1 MHNHPDLATLDKKTF
16 VETTKYKLIYVYT
29 IEDKKHDGYLK
40 VGDTDVISSLLPDQ
54 LTPNSKVLNDAAR
67 HRIDQQTQTA
77 GVEYTLLYTEVAV
90 RFRNLSN
97 GVTMLEHFTDKKVHS
112 VLKNS
117 GIPHKFI
124 GSTKGREWFG
134 TDLATVKA
142 AIAAVKDYCSVI
154 AGGEVEQEEPIEFRK
169 EQNDAVAK
177 TLSCFNKKNEM
188 LWDAKM
194 RFGKTLTALQVVRE
208 AKGRFRRVIIVTH
221 RPVVGSG
228 WQEDFNKLFTKEDGY
243 KFYRKASLASDY
255 EFSGKVEE
263 QNDKELYKKDKSGER
278 FIYFASIQDLR
289 GSQMAGGKFD
299 KNRGV
304 FKMDWDLVIVDEAHE
319 GTQTDL
325 GKEVR
330 QLLVKKHT
338 KVLSLSG
345 TPFNILSQYDEDSV
359 FVWDYVM
366 EQKRKETWD
375 EEHPDEPNPYA
386 SLPRLNL
393 YTYDLGSELE
403 GFSEDDLEGKA
414 FNFREFFRTWTGDKD
429 VDHRPVPSDAKVG
442 DFVHED
448 DVRRFLDLISGDSP
462 KSRYPFATQSHR
474 DLFRHTLW
482 MVPGVAAAKA
492 LSAMLHDHKYFKNYG
507 IANVAGEGDDYEER
521 HFDSAL
527 EMVRKTIRDYDYSI
541 TLSCGRLT
549 TGVTVPEWTA
559 VLMIAGSAVASAAQY
574 MQTIFR
580 VQSPGDLG
588 GKMKT
593 DCYAF
598 DFAPDRALKVLAET
612 AQVSCRV
619 SKNDTTEAKGRRI
632 LGEFLNYC
640 PVISISGTKMEE
652 HDVKKMMASIKH
664 IFVMKTIRNG
674 FDDSSLYSN
683 RLLELTD
690 IDMRKF
696 EDLRKIVG
704 STKQTKM
711 VDTVYVNQND
721 FDDEEHEKGKVDSKP
736 KRELSEEERA
746 AREEMKRRREEK
758 RNAILILRA
767 ISIRMPLLIYG
778 ADVPIEKVI
787 SISEFPNLVD
797 DESWVEFMPQGVTKA
812 IFKKFVEYYDADVF
826 AEAGTQIRKLA
837 KSADKLPPT
846 RRVQQIAKIF
856 SYFKN
861 PDKET
866 VLTPWRVV
874 NMHLADTVG
883 GWCFYDDNFEKPLE
897 DAPRH
902 VSHDGVTQNVFGK
915 PDSKILEINSK
926 SGLYP
931 LYVAY
936 SLYRRKLGEVSEDA
950 VKPTELA
957 KLWREV
963 VARSL
968 FVLCKTEMAATI
980 TKRTLVGYDEKATV
994 NTQYF
999 KNLVEVLKTNP
1010 KKFYNKVC
1018 GGNAWNNKEFEMKM
1032 LKFDAVVGNP
1042 PYQIETAKKESETN
1056 GQAPRT
1062 SIFQFFQ
1069 LAADN
1074 VSAGF
1079 TSLIYPG
1086 ARWIHRSGKG
1096 MEEFGLSQINDP
1108 HLAEIHFWQDSGD
1121 LFPGSV
1127 AIADG
1132 LSIVLKDVHKTTAG
1146 FRYVYHKNGKVQSC
1160 DMQNPGDDL
1169 MPLNPRDGAILAKVR
1184 AFCAEHDLGKL
1195 NEKILPRSFF
1205 GVESNFVANNPKLV
1219 RPYSKGMSVDW
1230 EKEAKLLAN
1239 DKAGKAGRSTWYVIK
1254 RSAIKENNAAIDLWK
1269 VVVSSANAGGQKRD
1283 WQLELLDNHSA
1294 FGRSRVALGMF
1305 KTKQEAEN
1313 FFKFCQ
1319 SYLVRFLF
1327 LMTDEALTTLAKEVP
1342 SFADWKKAGGLID
1355 FNGDINA
1362 QLCNLV
1368 KLTKSEAAYVA
1379 STIHNLDKS
1388 RHRKTALPQ

>member
-1 MHNHPDLATLDKKTF
+1 MTFRQPDFASLEKQTF
-16 VETTKYKLIYVYT
+16 VETFKYKLIYVYT
-29 IEDKKHDGYLK
+29 IDDKKHEGYLK
-40 VGDTDVISSLLPDQ
+40 VGDTDVVSSLVPDQ
-54 LTPNSKVLNDAAR
+54 LTPNCKTLNDAAR
-67 HRIDQQTQTA
+67 ARIDQQTQTA
-77 GVEYTLLYTEVAV
+77 GVEYQLLYTELAV
-90 RFRNLSN
+90 RYRTL
-97 GVTMLEHFTDKKVHS
+97 GDGTKVLEHFTDKKVHA

-117 GIPHKFI
+117 GLPHKFI
-124 GSTKGREWFG
+124 GTTKGREWFG
-134 TDLATVKA
+134 TDLKTVKA
-142 AIAAVKDYCSVI
+142 AITAVKECRSVI
-154 AGGEVEQEEPIEFRK
+154 AGGELEFDEPIVFRE
-169 EQNDAVAK
+169 EQVDAVDR
-177 TLSCFNKKNEM
+177 TLTCFKKKNEM

-208 AKGRFRRVIIVTH
+208 SNGKFRRVIIVTH

-243 KFYRKASLASDY
+243 TFYRKSSLGGGVY
-255 EFSGKVEE
+255 EFNDKVEAR
-263 QNDKELYKKDKSGER
+263 NDRELARLDESGER

-289 GSQMAGGKFD
+289 GSQIVNGKYD

-304 FKMDWDLVIVDEAHE
+304 FNMDWDLVIVDEAHE

-330 QLLVKKHT
+330 EHLVKKHT

-345 TPFNILSQYDEDSV
+345 TPFNILSQYDDDSV

-386 SLPRLNL
+386 ALPRLNL
-393 YTYDLGSELE
+393 YTYDLGAELD
-403 GFSEDDLEGKA
+403 GFSEEDLEGKA
-414 FNFREFFRTWTGDKD
+414 FNFREFFRTWTGDREI
-429 VDHRPVPSDAKVG
+429 DHRPVPTDAKVG

-448 DVRRFLDLISGDSP
+448 DVRSFLDLISGDSP
-462 KSRYPFATQSHR
+462 KSRYPFATQEHR

-482 MVPGVAAAKA
+482 MVPGVASAKA
-492 LSAMLHDHKYFKNYG
+492 LSALLRKHRYFKGYG

-527 EMVRKTIRDYDYSI
+527 ELVKKTIRENEYSI
-541 TLSCGRLT
+541 TLSCGKLT

-559 VLMIAGSAVASAAQY
+559 VLMVAGSAVASAAQY

-619 SKNDTTEAKGRRI
+619 SKNDTTESNGRRV

-640 PVISISGTKMEE
+640 PVISISGTRMEA

-674 FDDSSLYSN
+674 FDDTSLYSN

-690 IDMRKF
+690 IDLKKF

-704 STKQTKM
+704 SSKQTKM
-711 VDTVYVNQND
+711 ADTVYVNEQD
-721 FDDEEHEKGKVDSKP
+721 FAEEEHESVGRSPRDR
-736 KRELSEEERA
+736 RELSEEERA
-746 AREEMKRRREEK
+746 AREEMKRRRAEK
-758 RNAILILRA
+758 KNAILILRA

-787 SISEFPNLVD
+787 SIKEFPTLVD
-797 DESWVEFMPQGVTKA
+797 DESWAEFMPQGVTKA

-837 KSADKLPPT
+837 KSADKLSPT

-874 NMHLADTVG
+874 NMHLADTIG
-883 GWCFYDDNFEKPLE
+883 GWCFYDENFEKPLE

-902 VSHDGVTQNVFGK
+902 VLHGSVTQDVFGK

-968 FVLCKTEMAATI
+968 FVVCKTEMAATI
-980 TKRTLVGYDEKATV
+980 TKRTLVGYDEKAMV

-1042 PYQIETAKKESETN
+1042 PYQSITGGGSEKVVAATQAVPIFNRFVEAATLLKPNYISMIIPARWYSGGIGLNEFRNAMLHDKRIGKLFDFVDSRDCFTTADIAGGLCYFLWDANSYNELCEVT
-1056 GQAPRT
+1056 
-1062 SIFQFFQ
+1062 
-1069 LAADN
+1069 N
-1074 VSAGF
+1074 VS
-1079 TSLIYPG
+1079 
-1086 ARWIHRSGKG
+1086 
-1096 MEEFGLSQINDP
+1096 
-1108 HLAEIHFWQDSGD
+1108 
-1121 LFPGSV
+1121 
-1127 AIADG
+1127 
-1132 LSIVLKDVHKTTAG
+1132 KTTRVTLNRSLDAFG
-1146 FRYVYHKNGKVQSC
+1146 DIFIRNNKAFSIIEKVK
-1160 DMQNPGDDL
+1160 D
-1169 MPLNPRDGAILAKVR
+1169 R
-1184 AFCAEHDLGKL
+1184 AD
-1195 NEKILPRSFF
+1195 SF
-1205 GVESNFVANNPKLV
+1205 
-1219 RPYSKGMSVDW
+1219 
-1230 EKEAKLLAN
+1230 
-1239 DKAGKAGRSTWYVIK
+1239 
-1254 RSAIKENNAAIDLWK
+1254 
-1269 VVVSSANAGGQKRD
+1269 VVSSVSPIDVFGFPSKARGKSTSFPGAVSLIHSQGTGYVKRSDVKKNADMIDKYKVTIGILVPCNGEVGIDPKKGYKSITTPRI
-1283 WQLELLDNHSA
+1283 LKPTEVTTFSYL
-1294 FGRSRVALGMF
+1294 VLGAF
-1305 KTKQEAEN
+1305 KTKNEAVN
-1313 FFKFCQ
+1313 FKKFMLCKFPRYMLRLTF
-1319 SYLVRFLF
+1319 SSMHISKKNFILVPAMDFTKEW
-1327 LMTDEALTTLAKEVP
+1327 TDEALYD
-1342 SFADWKKAGGLID
+1342 FFGLQEDERNEIERTMRSMD
-1355 FNGDINA
+1355 D
-1362 QLCNLV
+1362 
-1368 KLTKSEAAYVA
+1368 
-1379 STIHNLDKS
+1379 
-1388 RHRKTALPQ
+1388 

>member
-1 MHNHPDLATLDKKTF
+1 MHNHPDLAALDKKTF
-16 VETTKYKLIYVYT
+16 AETAKYKLIYVYT
-29 IEDKKHDGYLK
+29 IEDKKHEGYLK

-54 LTPNSKVLNDAAR
+54 LVPNCKVLNDAAR

-90 RFRNLSN
+90 RFRNLGN
-97 GVTMLEHFTDKKVHS
+97 RMTVLEHFTDKKVHS

-134 TDLATVKA
+134 TDVRTVKA
-142 AIAAVKDYCSVI
+142 AIAAVKDHCSVI
-154 AGGEVEQEEPIEFRK
+154 AGGKVEQEEPIELRD
-169 EQNDAVAK
+169 EQNDAVTK

-228 WQEDFNKLFTKEDGY
+228 WQEDFNKLFTKADGY
-243 KFYRKASLASDY
+243 TFYRKVSLASDY
-255 EFSGKVEE
+255 EFSGKVES
-263 QNDKELYKKDKSGER
+263 QNDMKLADLDESGER

-304 FKMDWDLVIVDEAHE
+304 FKVDWDLVIVDEAHE

-386 SLPRLNL
+386 TLPRLNL

-527 EMVRKTIRDYDYSI
+527 EMVRKAIRDNEYSI

-690 IDMRKF
+690 IDLRKF

-704 STKQTKM
+704 SSKQTKM
-711 VDTVYVNQND
+711 ADTVYVNQND
-721 FDDEEHEKGKVDSKP
+721 FDEEEHEKGKVDSKP

-758 RNAILILRA
+758 KNAILILRA

-797 DESWVEFMPQGVTKA
+797 EESWVEFMPQGVTKA

-874 NMHLADTVG
+874 NMHLADTIG
-883 GWCFYDDNFEKPLE
+883 GWCFYDENFEKPLE

-902 VSHDGVTQNVFGK
+902 VLHDGVTQNVFGK

-963 VARSL
+963 VAHSL
-968 FVLCKTEMAATI
+968 FVVCKTEMAATI

-1042 PYQIETAKKESETN
+1042 PYQEDDGGFASSASPVYNLFVDAAIALNPGCVSLITPSRWFAGGKGLDDFRSRFLSDHHLRKLVDFPLLYEPFSNVKIRGGISYFLWD
-1056 GQAPRT
+1056 
-1062 SIFQFFQ
+1062 SIFNGPC
-1069 LAADN
+1069 D
-1074 VSAGF
+1074 VTTMEG
-1079 TSLIYPG
+1079 
-1086 ARWIHRSGKG
+1086 GKPVG
-1096 MEEFGLSQINDP
+1096 KSDERYLDEFD
-1108 HLAEIHFWQDSGD
+1108 
-1121 LFPGSV
+1121 
-1127 AIADG
+1127 
-1132 LSIVLKDVHKTTAG
+1132 
-1146 FRYVYHKNGKVQSC
+1146 
-1160 DMQNPGDDL
+1160 
-1169 MPLNPRDGAILAKVR
+1169 ILVRRNEAVPILRKVR
-1184 AFCAEHDLGKL
+1184 ALKEKTIDETISSSKPFGLRTFFKGSDTSDGIKQAVKLYGNQKVTWVDRSVITANLKWVDQWKVLMTAVQGTSAAVETKFLSNPIVAGPGTACTETYIVAGHFGSKSVAE
-1195 NEKILPRSFF
+1195 N
-1205 GVESNFVANNPKLV
+1205 
-1219 RPYSKGMSVDW
+1219 
-1230 EKEAKLLAN
+1230 LAN
-1239 DKAGKAGRSTWYVIK
+1239 
-1254 RSAIKENNAAIDLWK
+1254 
-1269 VVVSSANAGGQKRD
+1269 
-1283 WQLELLDNHSA
+1283 
-1294 FGRSRVALGMF
+1294 
-1305 KTKQEAEN
+1305 
-1313 FFKFCQ
+1313 
-1319 SYLVRFLF
+1319 YLRTRFVRFLVSLRKSTQHATRDVYAF
-1327 LMTDEALTTLAKEVP
+1327 VP
-1342 SFADWKKAGGLID
+1342 LQDFTSKSDIDWSRPVSEID
-1355 FNGDINA
+1355 A
-1362 QLCNLV
+1362 QLCA
-1368 KLTKSEAAYVA
+1368 KYGITKPEQKFIESMIKPME
-1379 STIHNLDKS
+1379 
-1388 RHRKTALPQ
+1388 

>member
-1 MHNHPDLATLDKKTF
+1 MKNIHPDISMLDKDTF
-16 VETTKYKLIYVYT
+16 VETFKYKLIYVYT
-29 IEDKKHDGYLK
+29 IDDKKHDGYLK
-40 VGDTDVISSLLPDQ
+40 VGDTDVVSSLAPDQ
-54 LTPNSKVLNDAAR
+54 LSPNCKVLNDAAR
-67 HRIDQQTQTA
+67 KRIDQQTQTA
-77 GVEYTLLYTEVAV
+77 GIEYTLLYTEVAV
-90 RFRNLSN
+90 HFRSLSS
-97 GVTMLEHFTDKKVHS
+97 GTKVLEHFTDKKVHL

-134 TDLATVKA
+134 ADLETIKA
-142 AIAAVKDYCSVI
+142 AIATVKDCRSVI
-154 AGGEVEQEEPIEFRK
+154 SGGEVEQEETIAFRD
-169 EQNDAVAK
+169 EQKDAVEK
-177 TLSCFNKKNEM
+177 TLLCFKKNDEM

-228 WQEDFNKLFTKEDGY
+228 WHEDFNKLFTKNDGY
-243 KFYRKASLASDY
+243 TFYRKSSLASDY
-255 EFSGKVEE
+255 EFSGKVES
-263 QNDKELYKKDKSGER
+263 QNDKKLGDLDKSGER

-304 FKMDWDLVIVDEAHE
+304 FEMNWDLVIVDEAHE

-330 QLLVKKHT
+330 QLLVKKQT

-393 YTYDLGSELE
+393 YTYDIGSELE
-403 GFSEDDLEGKA
+403 GFTEEDIEGKA

-429 VDHRPVPSDAKVG
+429 VDHRAVPSGAKVG

-482 MVPGVAAAKA
+482 MVPGVASAKA
-492 LSAMLHDHKYFKNYG
+492 LSAMLREHKYFKNYG
-507 IANVAGEGDDYEER
+507 VANVAGEGDDFEER

-527 EMVRKTIRDYDYSI
+527 ELVRKTIHDSEYSI
-541 TLSCGRLT
+541 TLSCGKLT

-612 AQVSCRV
+612 AQVSRRV
-619 SKNDTTEAKGRRI
+619 SKNDATEANGRRI

-640 PVISISGTKMEE
+640 PVISISGTKMEV

-674 FDDSSLYSN
+674 FDDPSLYSSK
-683 RLLELTD
+683 LLELNS
-690 IDMRKF
+690 IDLKKF
-696 EDLRKIVG
+696 EDLRRIVG
-704 STKQTKM
+704 SSKQTKT
-711 VDTVYVNQND
+711 VDTVYVNQNEL
-721 FDDEEHEKGKVDSKP
+721 DEEEYEPGGGGDRV

-746 AREEMKRRREEK
+746 AREEVKRRREEK
-758 RNAILILRA
+758 KKAILILRA

-837 KSADKLPPT
+837 KNADKLPPT

-874 NMHLADTVG
+874 NMHLADTIG
-883 GWCFYDDNFEKPLE
+883 GWCFYDENFEKPLE

-902 VSHDGVTQNVFGK
+902 VLHEGVTQEVFGK
-915 PDSKILEINSK
+915 AAAKILEINSK

-931 LYVAY
+931 LYLAY

-950 VKPTELA
+950 VRPTELA

-963 VARSL
+963 VAHSL
-968 FVLCKTEMAATI
+968 FVVCKTPMAATI
-980 TKRTLVGYDEKATV
+980 TKRTLVGYDEKASV
-994 NTQYF
+994 NTQYI

-1042 PYQIETAKKESETN
+1042 PYQVITGGGSEKAVAATQATPIFNEFVNAAKLLDPQYISMII
-1056 GQAPRT
+1056 P
-1062 SIFQFFQ
+1062 
-1069 LAADN
+1069 
-1074 VSAGF
+1074 
-1079 TSLIYPG
+1079 
-1086 ARWIHRSGKG
+1086 ARWYAGGMGLGGFRDEMLHDKHISKLFDFADSRECFSSADIAGGICYFLRDRNADGACQVTNISGSNRVMVKRDLDG
-1096 MEEFGLSQINDP
+1096 FGDIFIRNNKAFTIISKVRERAESFLSDTVAGID
-1108 HLAEIHFWQDSGD
+1108 AFG
-1121 LFPGSV
+1121 FPSKARGKSEPFDGSV
-1127 AIADG
+1127 ALVHSQG
-1132 LSIVLKDVHKTTAG
+1132 VGYVEKTSIKKGVELIGKYKVTIGILVPCNGEVGVDPSKG
-1146 FRYVYHKNGKVQSC
+1146 FRC
-1160 DMQNPGDDL
+1160 ITIP
-1169 MPLNPRDGAILAKVR
+1169 
-1184 AFCAEHDLGKL
+1184 
-1195 NEKILPRSFF
+1195 KILKPNEITTF
-1205 GVESNFVANNPKLV
+1205 
-1219 RPYSKGMSVDW
+1219 
-1230 EKEAKLLAN
+1230 
-1239 DKAGKAGRSTWYVIK
+1239 
-1254 RSAIKENNAAIDLWK
+1254 
-1269 VVVSSANAGGQKRD
+1269 
-1283 WQLELLDNHSA
+1283 
-1294 FGRSRVALGMF
+1294 
-1305 KTKQEAEN
+1305 
-1313 FFKFCQ
+1313 
-1319 SYLVRFLF
+1319 SYLVLGAFKTSNEAKNFRSYMLCKFSRFMLRQTF
-1327 LMTDEALTTLAKEVP
+1327 SSMHISRQNFMLVPAMDFRRQWTDEELYAYFGLTTEEQE
-1342 SFADWKKAGGLID
+1342 LIEAT
-1355 FNGDINA
+1355 IR
-1362 QLCNLV
+1362 
-1368 KLTKSEAAYVA
+1368 KLE
-1379 STIHNLDKS
+1379 
-1388 RHRKTALPQ
+1388 P

>member
-1 MHNHPDLATLDKKTF
+1 MTLHQPDIPTLKRQTF
-16 VETTKYKLIYVYT
+16 VETFKYKLIYVYT
-29 IEDKKHDGYLK
+29 IDDRKHEGYLK
-40 VGDTDVISSLLPDQ
+40 VGDTDVVSSLAPDQ
-54 LTPNSKVLNDAAR
+54 LAPNCKALNDAAR
-67 HRIDQQTQTA
+67 ARIDQQTQTA
-77 GVEYTLLYTEVAV
+77 GVEYQLLYTELAV
-90 RFRNLSN
+90 RYRSL
-97 GVTMLEHFTDKKVHS
+97 GDGTKMLEHFTDKKVHA

-117 GIPHKFI
+117 GLPHKFI
-124 GSTKGREWFG
+124 GTTKGREWFG
-134 TDLATVKA
+134 ADLKTVKA
-142 AIAAVKDYCSVI
+142 AIAAVKDCRSVI
-154 AGGEVEQEEPIEFRK
+154 AGGELEPEDPIEFRE
-169 EQNDAVAK
+169 EQVAAVEK
-177 TLSCFNKKNEM
+177 TLTCFKKKGEM

-208 AKGRFRRVIIVTH
+208 AKGKFRRVIIVTH

-228 WQEDFNKLFTKEDGY
+228 WQEDFNKLFTKVDGY
-243 KFYRKASLASDY
+243 TFYRKSSLGGGAYEFNDKVEARNDRELASLD
-255 EFSGKVEE
+255 ESGK
-263 QNDKELYKKDKSGER
+263 R

-289 GSQMAGGKFD
+289 GSQIVNGKYD

-304 FKMDWDLVIVDEAHE
+304 FTMDWDLVIVDEAHE

-330 QLLVKKHT
+330 EHLVKKHT

-386 SLPRLNL
+386 ALPRLNL
-393 YTYDLGSELE
+393 YTYDLGAELD

-414 FNFREFFRTWTGDKD
+414 FNFREFFRTWTGNKEI
-429 VDHRPVPSDAKVG
+429 DHHPVPRDAKVG

-462 KSRYPFATQSHR
+462 KSRYPFATQEHR

-482 MVPGVAAAKA
+482 MVPGVASAKA
-492 LSAMLHDHKYFKNYG
+492 LSALLRKHRYFKEYG

-521 HFDSAL
+521 HYDSAL
-527 EMVRKTIRDYDYSI
+527 ELVKKTIRENEYSI
-541 TLSCGRLT
+541 TLSCGKLT

-559 VLMIAGSAVASAAQY
+559 VLMVAGSAVTSAAQY

-619 SKNDTTEAKGRRI
+619 SKNDTTESNGRRI

-640 PVISISGTKMEE
+640 PVISISGTKMEA

-674 FDDSSLYSN
+674 FDDTSLYSN

-690 IDMRKF
+690 IDLKKF

-704 STKQTKM
+704 SSKQTKM
-711 VDTVYVNQND
+711 ADTVYVNEQD
-721 FDDEEHEKGKVDSKP
+721 FAEEEHAKGEGSAP
-736 KRELSEEERA
+736 SRPLSEEERA
-746 AREEMKRRREEK
+746 AREEMKRRRAEK
-758 RNAILILRA
+758 KNAILILRA

-787 SISEFPNLVD
+787 SIKEFPTLVD
-797 DESWVEFMPQGVTKA
+797 DESWAEFMPQGVTKT

-846 RRVQQIAKIF
+846 RRVQQIARIF
-856 SYFKN
+856 GYFKN

-874 NMHLADTVG
+874 NMHLADTIG
-883 GWCFYDDNFEKPLE
+883 GWCFYDESYEKPIDEPRLVGSRVSRDRPPLFSIP
-897 DAPRH
+897 DA
-902 VSHDGVTQNVFGK
+902 
-915 PDSKILEINSK
+915 KILEVNSK

-936 SLYRRKLGEVSEDA
+936 SLYRRKLGDVPEDA
-950 VKPTELA
+950 VTPAALA

-968 FVLCKTEMAATI
+968 FVVCKTPMARAI
-980 TKRTLVGYDEKATV
+980 TRRTLVGYDDKATV
-994 NTQYF
+994 NAQYI
-999 KNLVEVLKTNP
+999 KNLVELLKNEP

-1042 PYQIETAKKESETN
+1042 PYQQITGGGSEKAVAATQATPIFNLFVEGAKSI
-1056 GQAPRT
+1056 APRFISMIIPARWYSGGMGLNNFRYEMLHDKRIT
-1062 SIFQFFQ
+1062 KLFDFADSRECFS
-1069 LAADN
+1069 AADIAGGLCYFLWDSNANGPCLVTN
-1074 VSAGF
+1074 VAGTERIQVTRELDGFGEIFIRNNKAF
-1079 TSLIYPG
+1079 TIIQKVRERANAFLD
-1086 ARWIHRSGKG
+1086 AFVSGIDV
-1096 MEEFGLSQINDP
+1096 FG
-1108 HLAEIHFWQDSGD
+1108 
-1121 LFPGSV
+1121 FPSKMRGVSTPFKDSV
-1127 AIADG
+1127 ALVHSQG
-1132 LSIVLKDVHKTTAG
+1132 VGYVKRSDVKKGVDLIDKYKVTIGILVPCNGEVGVDPSKG
-1146 FRYVYHKNGKVQSC
+1146 FRC
-1160 DMQNPGDDL
+1160 ITI
-1169 MPLNPRDGAILAKVR
+1169 PRILKPNEVTTFSYLVLGA
-1184 AFCAEHDLGKL
+1184 
-1195 NEKILPRSFF
+1195 
-1205 GVESNFVANNPKLV
+1205 
-1219 RPYSKGMSVDW
+1219 
-1230 EKEAKLLAN
+1230 
-1239 DKAGKAGRSTWYVIK
+1239 
-1254 RSAIKENNAAIDLWK
+1254 
-1269 VVVSSANAGGQKRD
+1269 
-1283 WQLELLDNHSA
+1283 
-1294 FGRSRVALGMF
+1294 F
-1305 KTKQEAEN
+1305 KTQTEAEN
-1313 FFKFCQ
+1313 FKSYMLCKFSRFMLRQTFSSMHIAKQNFILVPAMDFKKKW
-1319 SYLVRFLF
+1319 
-1327 LMTDEALTTLAKEVP
+1327 TDELLYEYFALNRDERK
-1342 SFADWKKAGGLID
+1342 LID
-1355 FNGDINA
+1355 A
-1362 QLCNLV
+1362 
-1368 KLTKSEAAYVA
+1368 
-1379 STIHNLDKS
+1379 TIRTLD
-1388 RHRKTALPQ
+1388 L